1 MACKHDAGTVREP
14 VMRQALT
21 RNADTLEFIHSMLGQ
36 LRRMAEE
43 ERYEVLAYMIEMSCI
58 EADDMLRGELASVIR
73 KDKGDSAA

>member
-1 MACKHDAGTVREP
+1 
-14 VMRQALT
+14 MRQALT

-58 EADDMLRGELASVIR
+58 EADDMLRSERVSAIP

>member
-1 MACKHDAGTVREP
+1 MARKSDAGIVREP

-36 LRRMAEE
+36 LRRMAED

-58 EADDMLRGELASVIR
+58 EADDMLRGTRPLTIR
-73 KDKGDSAA
+73 KDEGDSAA